1 MDQNREQ
8 RQNEYVPD
16 EVEDAVDVPPPG
28 TPDNSN
34 PDAAADAPNPPPDAE
49 KLPDG
54 NMVGPDNIRE
64 GRVGG
69 VLGGPNQSQ
78 GEGQGG

>member
-16 EVEDAVDVPPPG
+16 EAEDKVDPEQIG
-28 TPDNSN
+28 
-34 PDAAADAPNPPPDAE
+34 DADT
-49 KLPDG
+49 LPDG
-54 NMVGPDNIRE
+54 NEVGANNIRE

-69 VLGGPNQSQ
+69 VMGGPNQQQ

>member
-1 MDQNREQ
+1 MAPMDQNREQ

-16 EVEDAVDVPPPG
+16 EAEDAVDPEQIAG
-28 TPDNSN
+28 TDT
-34 PDAAADAPNPPPDAE
+34 
-49 KLPDG
+49 LPDG
-54 NMVGPDNIRE
+54 NEVGANNIRE

-69 VLGGPNQSQ
+69 VMGGPNQQQ

>member
-1 MDQNREQ
+1 MMRMDQNREQ

-16 EVEDAVDVPPPG
+16 EAEDMVDPENV
-28 TPDNSN
+28 
-34 PDAAADAPNPPPDAE
+34 ADADT
-49 KLPDG
+49 LPDG
-54 NMVGPDNIRE
+54 NQVGADNIRE

-69 VLGGPNQSQ
+69 VMGGPNQQQ

>member
-16 EVEDAVDVPPPG
+16 EAEDTVDP
-28 TPDNSN
+28 
-34 PDAAADAPNPPPDAE
+34 E
-49 KLPDG
+49 KIANGDTLPDG
-54 NMVGPDNIRE
+54 NQIGADNIRE

-69 VLGGPNQSQ
+69 VMGGPNQQQ